1 MRKLGLAL
9 VALWVSGSAV
19 AEKNDFRVQQL
30 GNPTDPDI
38 TTALTANV
46 NFAGFAR
53 EFAAALTSSNLMPP
67 ATLGHSGFNVAVE
80 LSTVNLAGALD
91 TGNSTA
97 FFLLP
102 TDPNADDFYKRGPLL
117 LPSIH
122 IRKGLPF
129 SFEVGMKATLIDKST
144 MGSALG
150 ELRFGVNE
158 GFAYLPDICARLYT
172 MRLFNTKDFNL
183 GATGLDIGVGK
194 RFAIGGMVTLHP
206 YVGWN
211 PVWVRASSAQIVDF
225 RQERTYAESVQDPYS
240 QLTENAGQFDA
251 VRPFDN
257 GYENRFYA
265 GVRFIG
271 GVLQLGAEV
280 SYTGIG
286 NVTKTR
292 TTGDNPIK
300 ETSVTG
306 SFPAV
311 TAFNTT
317 IGLDF

>member
-9 VALWVSGSAV
+9 VALWVGGTAV
-19 AEKNDFRVQQL
+19 AEPNDFRVQQL
-30 GNPTDPDI
+30 GNPI
-38 TTALTANV
+38 AKTAAGEEDLTSQLTANV

-80 LSTVNLAGALD
+80 LSTVNINGSL
-91 TGNSTA
+91 TPSSEQ
-97 FFLLP
+97 FLLP
-102 TDPNADDFYKRGPLL
+102 TLTNFDNRGPLL
-117 LPSIH
+117 LPSLH

-129 SFEVGMKATLIDKST
+129 SFEIGMKATMIDKST

-150 ELRFGVNE
+150 ELRFGINE
-158 GFAYLPDICARLYT
+158 GFAYLPDLCARVFT

-183 GATGLDIGVGK
+183 GATGLDLGVGK

-206 YVGWN
+206 YAGWN
-211 PVWVRASSAQIVDF
+211 PVWVRASSAQLVDF
-225 RQERTYAESVQDPYS
+225 RQERTYAESVRDPYA
-240 QLTENAGQFDA
+240 QLTENAGQFNP
-251 VRPFDN
+251 VRPLEN
-257 GYENRFYA
+257 GGQSRFYA

-286 NVTKTR
+286 DVRVTSGNGISKTQ
-292 TTGDNPIK
+292 
-300 ETSVTG
+300 